1 MATDG
6 ELLEACRAGRTAA
19 FAQLVDRY
27 QGVVAAVTFAA
38 TGDRILSEDLAQ
50 DTFVAAW
57 RQLHELREPSS
68 FRAWLCGI
76 ARNLGAKARRRF
88 GREVAVDEL
97 RAIDAAPAID
107 DTLADEQAEAIVWR
121 SLESLPLTYREPLIL
136 YYREGRSAQQVA
148 EALGLSVAAVEQRL
162 SRGRKQLE
170 AGVESLV
177 ERSLE
182 RSRPQ
187 RRLAVAVMGAI
198 EGGSAAVPAKAGTLM
213 KPLLIGSAM
222 TMAIAGGYTTCST
235 RDEAQQE
242 ERATADGV
250 RGESEVEVEVAR
262 NGVAR
267 EVIERVEARDREAAL
282 AADPSEAPLPPFEL
296 TRLSSTHVGINLLG
310 GQSTLTS
317 PGMLMADAS
326 DTARTIA
333 GRVLDDRG
341 EPVRDA
347 VVLAGKYLTLY
358 LGNTVTAEAGAVS
371 DVDGRW
377 TLTLRHADE
386 ASIVAFDRRGVSDVS
401 AVPTGTDAHTVDLRL
416 AAPASFTGTVER
428 GDEPVAAEVRLMG
441 AAPKRAFVANA
452 DESGRF
458 SLDYVPPGTYTAV
471 ATLSYRHDDSIAA
484 TVSAEV
490 VIASGKDTLH
500 DFELPVGALVVADVA
515 WPKAH
520 DVSTVSYYLVP
531 GDHTPATAEELEA
544 LQHADHKS
552 RYLLV
557 GGDNL
562 YDAMSFSDV
571 QPGLFTACAV
581 AGRGRDAVIGLHCTQ
596 VEVTEATETITV
608 ELDPFAD

>member
-27 QGVVAAVTFAA
+27 QGLVTAVTFAS
-38 TGDRILSEDLAQ
+38 TGDRSLSEDLAQ

-57 RQLHELREPSS
+57 RQLHDLREPSR

-76 ARNLGAKARRRF
+76 ARNLAAKARRRF

-97 RAIDAAPAID
+97 RAIDAAPALD
-107 DTLADEQAEAIVWR
+107 DALADEQAEAIVWR

-148 EALGLSVAAVEQRL
+148 DALELSVAAVEQRL

-198 EGGSAAVPAKAGTLM
+198 ESGAAVAPAKAGTLM

-222 TMAIAGGYTTCST
+222 TMAIAAGYTTCSR
-235 RDEAQQE
+235 RDEAPEE
-242 ERATADGV
+242 ERAAANEARD
-250 RGESEVEVEVAR
+250 ESEAGPTAG
-262 NGVAR
+262 GVAR
-267 EVIERVEARDREAAL
+267 EVIERVEARDREAAAL
-282 AADPSEAPLPPFEL
+282 AEPNEAPLQPFEL
-296 TRLSSTHVGINLLG
+296 TRLSSTSVGVNLLG
-310 GQSTLTS
+310 GQSELTS
-317 PGMLMADAS
+317 PAFGMTEAGDM
-326 DTARTIA
+326 TRTIS
-333 GRVLDDRG
+333 GRVMDDRG
-341 EPVRDA
+341 VPVRGA
-347 VVLAGKYLTLY
+347 VVIGGKHLTLF
-358 LGNTVTAEAGAVS
+358 LGDTVTAEAGAVS
-371 DVDGRW
+371 DADGRW
-377 TLTLRHADE
+377 SLTVHHADA
-386 ASIVAFDRRGVSDVS
+386 ASVVAFDRRGVSEV
-401 AVPTGTDAHTVDLRL
+401 AGVPAGTDAHVVDLRL
-416 AAPASFTGTVER
+416 AAPASFTGTVAH
-428 GDEPVAAEVRLMG
+428 GGEPVAAEIRLSG
-441 AAPKRAFVANA
+441 SAPQRRFVANA

-458 SLDYVPPGTYTAV
+458 RLDYVPPGAYAAV

-484 TVSAEV
+484 SVTADV
-490 VIASGKDTLH
+490 VITAGKATVQ
-500 DFELPVGALVVADVA
+500 DFVLPVGALVVTDVA
-515 WPKAH
+515 WPKEH
-520 DVSTVSYYLVP
+520 DTSTVSYSLVP
-531 GDHTPATAEELEA
+531 GDHNPATKDELEA
-544 LQHADHKS
+544 LRVADPTS
-552 RYLLV
+552 RFLLV

-581 AGRGRDAVIGLHCTQ
+581 AARGRDAVVGLHCTQ
-596 VEVTEATETITV
+596 VEVTEATDTITV